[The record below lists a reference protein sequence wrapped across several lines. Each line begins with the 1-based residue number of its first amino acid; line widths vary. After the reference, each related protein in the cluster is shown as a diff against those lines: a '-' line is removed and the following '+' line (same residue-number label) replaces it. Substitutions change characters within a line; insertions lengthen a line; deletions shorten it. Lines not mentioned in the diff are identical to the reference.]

1 MTPILQETIEWRLYP
16 MHAGFCVLSFIL
28 VFFAYPESASQLA
41 YLCLVPPSPAS
52 YRRRR

>member
-28 VFFAYPESASQLA
+28 VFFAYPESAS
-41 YLCLVPPSPAS
+41 PPSSLLSCATC
-52 YRRRR
+52 RC